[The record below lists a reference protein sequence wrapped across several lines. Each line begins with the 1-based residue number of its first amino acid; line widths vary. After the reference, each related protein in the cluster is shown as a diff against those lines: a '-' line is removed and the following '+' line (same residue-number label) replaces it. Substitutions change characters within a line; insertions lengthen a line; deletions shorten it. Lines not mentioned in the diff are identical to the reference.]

1 MCVSVCVRHL
11 LYPSVEGHL
20 CFFHILAIVNNAAV
34 NTGEHVSFL
43 LSVLGHF
50 GYIPRSGI
58 SRSYGSSIFSFLRNL
73 PYCSPQGLHQLIFPP
88 AVYRVPFSPR
98 PCQHVLVVDFLM
110 MAILTGVR

>member
-1 MCVSVCVRHL
+1 MCVYHNLSFL
-11 LYPSVEGHL
+11 LNEYL
-20 CFFHILAIVNNAAV
+20 YYFHILAIVYVVAV